1 MLAILSVAA
10 VLIFAALPVFWAL
23 PTGYLPGAGAPAGIA
38 MISSIG
44 ITSGIV
50 SPWVIGQ
57 IKTRTGSLDHA
68 LYLLAALLLASGL
81 AMWLG
86 VPKQPARPA

>member
-1 MLAILSVAA
+1 
-10 VLIFAALPVFWAL
+10 VFWAL

-81 AMWLG
+81 ALWLG